1 MAGTLHAVLALT
13 VALDGESS
21 VGDNTGLAVISITSI
36 VFGYVLLAC
45 LWHFVFSSKARRKRG
60 EKDPPP

>member
-1 MAGTLHAVLALT
+1 MVSMLPAVALT
-13 VALDGESS
+13 LALDGESS
-21 VGDNTGLAVISITSI
+21 VAGNTGLAIISIVSI

-60 EKDPPP
+60 ERDPPR